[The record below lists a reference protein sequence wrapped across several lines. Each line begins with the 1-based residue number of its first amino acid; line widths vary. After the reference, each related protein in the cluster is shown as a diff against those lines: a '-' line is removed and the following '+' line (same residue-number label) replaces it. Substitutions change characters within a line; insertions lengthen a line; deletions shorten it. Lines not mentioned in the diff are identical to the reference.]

1 MLRQRV
7 NEGSLVRLMGTWLHA
22 GVLEEGVRTHPE
34 TGVPQ
39 GGVSSPVLAH
49 VFLQHVLD
57 EWFAHEVQPRRQ
69 GRGCLRRFAEDCVMG
84 GEREADARKIMAVLP
99 KRFARFGRCM
109 HPTKTTLMAFRKPE
123 AHKATAHGNGTC
135 DFLGL
140 THDWTKS
147 RQGRWVS
154 KRQTARK
161 RLRRTKQSRW
171 PWCRTNRHAPWKDQ

>member
-1 MLRQRV
+1 M
-7 NEGSLVRLMGTWLHA
+7 HA